1 MSGITNLIKSG
12 KDKYNIFL
20 DGSFF
25 CTLTAETILKSGLK
39 SGKEVSKE
47 QIEDIQ
53 AENEKTIALDKSLRY
68 LANLKTE
75 KQVKDYLYSKGYTT
89 KTVNY
94 CISKLNDY
102 NYLNDEEF
110 ARIYIRSYIEKKE
123 KDLSNLS

>member
-1 MSGITNLIKSG
+1 MSEITNLIKAG

-20 DGSFF
+20 DGSYF
-25 CTLTAETILKSGLK
+25 CTLNAETIIKAGLK
-39 SGKEVSKE
+39 SGKEISKE
-47 QIEDIQ
+47 QIENIQ
-53 AENEKTIALDKSLRY
+53 AENEKLIAFDKSLRY

-94 CISKLNDY
+94 CISKLYEY

-110 ARIYIRSYIEKKE
+110 AKIYVRSYIEKKV
-123 KDLSNLS
+123 NG